1 METEHQISKLDKSIK
16 VVEFILDDW
25 KRSAD
30 RRGAKIELTQADK
43 IFIGKVADLSENIDV
58 LIKTVKDD
66 FWKNAGKIP
75 PKALDLEEAVLGAM
89 MLEKPAIDAVI
100 GILLPDHFFNEN
112 HKMIFQAMSD
122 LHKEGKPVDMR
133 TVVQQL
139 RQSGNLA
146 KVGGAFG
153 IAVLTSKVST
163 AANIE
168 YHSRYI
174 IEAAGKRALI
184 KVCYDTFAAAFD
196 DSSDF
201 FDLKDNLEN
210 EVTRINTW
218 IK

>member
-1 METEHQISKLDKSIK
+1 MAEQISKLDKAIK
-16 VVEFILDDW
+16 VIEFIIDDW
-25 KRSAD
+25 QRSAD
-30 RRGAKIELTQADK
+30 RRGAKLEPTQSDK
-43 IFIGKVADLSENIDV
+43 IFIGKVADLSENITV

-89 MLEKPAIDAVI
+89 MLEKPAINAVV
-100 GILLPDHFFNEN
+100 GILLPDHFFLEK
-112 HKMIFQAMSD
+112 HKMIYQAMFD
-122 LHKEGKPVDMR
+122 LHKAEKPVDMR

-139 RQSGNLA
+139 RHNGNLHQ
-146 KVGGAFG
+146 VGGAFG

-184 KVCYDTFAAAFD
+184 KACYDTFTDAFD

-210 EVTRINTW
+210 EITRINTW